1 MADEKDRLGDKMRD
15 VEAAREDQWAHQRDL
30 ELIEKMRKKQTSAT
44 AAMLCPKC
52 KQTLV
57 AKVEKGVAMLACP
70 AEDGAWLDGAALKN
84 VLKSRK

>member
-1 MADEKDRLGDKMRD
+1 MADEKDRLGEKMRD
-15 VEAAREDQWAHQRDL
+15 VEAAREDQWAHQRDQELL
-30 ELIEKMRKKQTSAT
+30 ERMRKKQTS
-44 AAMLCPKC
+44 AMLCPKC

-70 AEDGAWLDGAALKN
+70 ADDGAWLDAAALKN